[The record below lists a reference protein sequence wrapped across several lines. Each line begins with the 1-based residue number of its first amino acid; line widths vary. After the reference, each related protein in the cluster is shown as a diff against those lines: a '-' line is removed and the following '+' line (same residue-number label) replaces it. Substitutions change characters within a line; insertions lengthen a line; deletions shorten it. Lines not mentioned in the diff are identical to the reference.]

1 MENPEGSTALGFSD
15 VIEADLILFFGFDP
29 ALCGGRDLKMK
40 RLCPCIPVMYSLQ
53 GTVLK
58 RVSFYLV
65 DVVRSR
71 VSMAQFGGDVCVLV
85 LKRVH

>member
-1 MENPEGSTALGFSD
+1 MFSE
-15 VIEADLILFFGFDP
+15 VIDAVVILLFGFDP
-29 ALCGGRDLKMK
+29 ALCGGRDQKMK

-58 RVSFYLV
+58 RVSFNLV

-71 VSMAQFGGDVCVLV
+71 VSMAQFGGDVCALV
-85 LKRVH
+85 PKRVH